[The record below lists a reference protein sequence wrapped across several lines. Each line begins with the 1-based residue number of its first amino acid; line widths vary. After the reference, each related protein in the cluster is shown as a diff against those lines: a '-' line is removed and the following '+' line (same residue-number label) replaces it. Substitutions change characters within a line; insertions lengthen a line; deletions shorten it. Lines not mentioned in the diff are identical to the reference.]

1 MENNKSLFS
10 LSRLEAITDG
20 IFAIIITIL
29 ILTISVPD
37 GDNVS
42 SSKDLNNAL
51 LNTLPLIMNYIIS
64 FFLISTFWMSHILEL
79 KMLKNTNR
87 HHILLNFVYI
97 FFVSLIPFTTS
108 LLGDYAGYI
117 VAEIIFHL
125 NIFLVYI
132 ASIVQWYYAIHISKL
147 KSDSISNDMIKKEEA
162 IQKFK
167 LIVPLIAL
175 GLTFLISE
183 YSSWAYLSLPFG
195 ISLIKKAHRK
205 KT

>member
-1 MENNKSLFS
+1 MDNNKSLFS

-42 SSKDLNNAL
+42 SSKDLNIAL
-51 LNTLPLIMNYIIS
+51 LNTLPLIMNYILS
-64 FFLISTFWMSHILEL
+64 FFLTSTFWMTHIMEL

-87 HHILLNFVYI
+87 HHILLNFIYV
-97 FFVSLIPFTTS
+97 FFVSLVPFTTT
-108 LLGDYAGYI
+108 LVGDYSGYKMA
-117 VAEIIFHL
+117 VSIFHL
-125 NIFLVYI
+125 NIFMVYV
-132 ASIVQWYYAIHISKL
+132 ASIVQWHYAIHVVKL
-147 KSDSISNDMIKKEEA
+147 KSDSISNDMVKKEET

-167 LIVPLIAL
+167 LTVPLVAL
-175 GLTFLISE
+175 VLTFFISG

-195 ISLIKKAHRK
+195 IAMIKKVYRK
-205 KT
+205 KS